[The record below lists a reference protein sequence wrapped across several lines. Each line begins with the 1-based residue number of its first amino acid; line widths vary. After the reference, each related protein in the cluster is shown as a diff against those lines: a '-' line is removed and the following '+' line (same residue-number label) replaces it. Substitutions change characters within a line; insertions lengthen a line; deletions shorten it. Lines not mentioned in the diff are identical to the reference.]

1 MQSLERKRRKE
12 SFEWWLSFR
21 EEVSTAA
28 TWRRSVTSANCSLGD
43 FFFRFLSFLFS
54 VVSVV
59 EKVVAQRVLELDKQ
73 V

>member
-1 MQSLERKRRKE
+1 M
-12 SFEWWLSFR
+12 
-21 EEVSTAA
+21 STAA

-73 V
+73 VLNGQLDMVDGRAHGGGGGD